1 MKIKIEQLRS
11 ELNQHNYNYY
21 ILDNPT
27 ISDYEFDLK
36 LKELQELEKTHPE
49 FYDENSP
56 TVRVGGTITKNFKTI
71 AHEFRMYSLDNS
83 YSKEDLEDWE
93 KRVIKAIG
101 IDKIAFTC
109 ELKYDGASVS
119 LYYENGKL
127 IQATT
132 RGDGFQGDEITA
144 NVRTIRSV
152 PLQLQGNYPE
162 KFHIRGEI
170 ILPKKGFE
178 QMNKERVDA
187 GEDPYMNPRN
197 TASGS
202 LKLQDTAEVAKRPL
216 DCLLYSLIG
225 NTGISTQYEGLQ
237 KAREWGFKVP
247 KESKLCHSTQEVMD
261 FVNYWDEHRHDLPYE
276 IDGVV
281 VKVNDIQQQEE
292 LGYTSKSPRWAIAY
306 KFKAEQVSTILESI
320 SYQVGR
326 TGAITPVANL
336 KPVLL
341 AGTIVKRASLHNAD
355 QISKLDVRVGDSVYV
370 EKGGEIIPKI
380 VGVNLEKRPENSN
393 PTIYISNCPECGTDL
408 IRNEGEAQ
416 HYCPNTNACPPQ
428 ITGKIQHFISRKAM
442 DIEGLGGETVELLF
456 REGLI
461 KNYADLYEIIIPQ
474 LLPLERMAEK
484 SAENI
489 VKGIE
494 KSKEIP
500 FERVLFA
507 LGIRYV
513 GETVAKKLVRH
524 YKNIDNLQNATL
536 EELTQVDEIGNRIAE
551 SIISFFSDEQN
562 QLLIERLKNHGLQ
575 FSVSEENI
583 QNQTD
588 KLKGLTIVVS
598 GVFQI
603 FSRDEIKNLIEQN
616 GGKVGSS
623 ISSKTSHVIVGDNMG
638 PSKKEKAEKLGIPM
652 ISETDF
658 QQMIEK

>member
-1 MKIKIEQLRS
+1 M
-11 ELNQHNYNYY
+11 
-21 ILDNPT
+21 
-27 ISDYEFDLK
+27 
-36 LKELQELEKTHPE
+36 
-49 FYDENSP
+49 
-56 TVRVGGTITKNFKTI
+56 
-71 AHEFRMYSLDNS
+71 
-83 YSKEDLEDWE
+83 
-93 KRVIKAIG
+93 
-101 IDKIAFTC
+101 
-109 ELKYDGASVS
+109 
-119 LYYENGKL
+119 
-127 IQATT
+127 
-132 RGDGFQGDEITA
+132 
-144 NVRTIRSV
+144 
-152 PLQLQGNYPE
+152 
-162 KFHIRGEI
+162 
-170 ILPKKGFE
+170 
-178 QMNKERVDA
+178 
-187 GEDPYMNPRN
+187 
-197 TASGS
+197 
-202 LKLQDTAEVAKRPL
+202 
-216 DCLLYSLIG
+216 
-225 NTGISTQYEGLQ
+225 
-237 KAREWGFKVP
+237 
-247 KESKLCHSTQEVMD
+247 
-261 FVNYWDEHRHDLPYE
+261 
-276 IDGVV
+276 
-281 VKVNDIQQQEE
+281 
-292 LGYTSKSPRWAIAY
+292 
-306 KFKAEQVSTILESI
+306 
-320 SYQVGR
+320 
-326 TGAITPVANL
+326 
-336 KPVLL
+336 
-341 AGTIVKRASLHNAD
+341 KRASLHNAD
-355 QISKLDVRVGDSVYV
+355 QISKLDVRVGDLVYV

-380 VGVNLEKRPENSN
+380 VGVNLEKRSENSN

-416 HYCPNTNACPPQ
+416 HYCPNANTCPPQ

-461 KNYADLYEIIIPQ
+461 KNYADLYEITIPQ

-575 FSVSEENI
+575 FSISEENM

-623 ISSKTSHVIVGDNMG
+623 ISSKTSYVIVGDNMG